1 MKDTKGNTLVV
12 GLALGLIVLAGTTTA
27 IYTASKTKTNVLSD
41 ESSKQ
46 SLAIA
51 EAGINN
57 ILAQLTDNQELLT
70 KTYDPDGF
78 LGSTLNEW
86 TTPTPGYGVNSCS
99 NITTEMAANSIE
111 RKGSVGTGSS
121 SGTFVLLAYRYNE
134 PLGRILVQGNLNKQ
148 PLSRSQLL
156 VEFPVTI
163 EPSGNGIGSA
173 LMASEFNMR
182 QSDAITSSIVCTD
195 PTKCKLLCS
204 GDSPTTSNLRDS
216 LGATPNSKI
225 VSHVTGKATEIKIAS
240 VSIPPIPPPPS
251 NIISLGDITKNVTLP
266 RAGDKPTPGT
276 QTYYYQIHNWDKSS
290 ILTDPDA
297 DIRLYVSGNVT
308 QAGNDDLRPTNSTPK
323 PGQIRVY
330 GNSTTTQDW
339 LLSGNACTMAFIHAP
354 NANVGISGGGNGCPD
369 TGTNIYGAVWALSYN
384 VIGNPSNSSMFYEQ
398 PGLME
403 AIGTDGL
410 PSFQTV
416 RAGPPTSWIRTPVLP

>member
-1 MKDTKGNTLVV
+1 M
-12 GLALGLIVLAGTTTA
+12 ALGLVILAGTTTA

-46 SLAIA
+46 SMAIA
-51 EAGINN
+51 EAGISN
-57 ILAQLTDNQELLT
+57 ILAQLANNRELLT
-70 KTYDPDGF
+70 KTYDPDGL
-78 LGSTLNEW
+78 LGTTLDEW
-86 TTPTPGYGVNSCS
+86 TNFTPSYGVNLC
-99 NITTEMAANSIE
+99 TNSATSASYIKQ
-111 RKGSVGTGSS
+111 KGTVGAGSS
-121 SGTFVLLAYRYNE
+121 SGTFVLLAYSYDE
-134 PLGRILVQGNLNKQ
+134 PIGRLLVQGLLNRQ

-163 EPSGNGIGSA
+163 EPAGSGVGSA

-182 QSDAITSSIVCTD
+182 QSDATTSSIVCTD
-195 PTKCKLLCS
+195 PAKCKLVCS
-204 GDSPTTSNLRDS
+204 GDTPTTADLRDS
-216 LGATPNSKI
+216 LGATSNSKI
-225 VSHVTGKATEIKIAS
+225 VSPVAGETTEIKVAS

-251 NIISLGDITKNVTLP
+251 DIYTLGNITKNITLP
-266 RAGDKPTPGT
+266 RAKDKPAPGT
-276 QTYYYQIHNWDKSS
+276 QTYYYQVHNWDKSS

-297 DIRLYVSGNVT
+297 DIRLYVSGNVI